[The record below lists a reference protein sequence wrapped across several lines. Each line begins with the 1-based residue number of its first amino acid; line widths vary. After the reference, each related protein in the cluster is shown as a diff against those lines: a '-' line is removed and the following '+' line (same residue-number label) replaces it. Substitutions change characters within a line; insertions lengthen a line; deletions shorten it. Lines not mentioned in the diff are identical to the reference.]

1 MKPDDEA
8 MVARCLTC
16 DGAFDVMMSY
26 DGIHCN
32 DCMEEY
38 EDIEEH
44 EDEA

>member
-8 MVARCLTC
+8 MMARCLTC